1 MDILSNNSVNAV
13 LPSTFHS
20 SSRTIATSADEGAS
34 PPRSR
39 QAVIGATSTR
49 VVACRVVVE
58 RLNRAMVSWAW
69 SQEGM
74 VDEVEVEVEEEEEE
88 EE

>member
-1 MDILSNNSVNAV
+1 MDIRSSSSVNAV
-13 LPSTFHS
+13 LPSICQS
-20 SSRTIATSADEGAS
+20 SSKIIATSAEDGAR

-49 VVACRVVVE
+49 VVAWRVVVE
-58 RLNRAMVSWAW
+58 RLKRAMVSWVW

-74 VDEVEVEVEEEEEE
+74 EDEEDEEDEGGGTGPQ
-88 EE
+88 